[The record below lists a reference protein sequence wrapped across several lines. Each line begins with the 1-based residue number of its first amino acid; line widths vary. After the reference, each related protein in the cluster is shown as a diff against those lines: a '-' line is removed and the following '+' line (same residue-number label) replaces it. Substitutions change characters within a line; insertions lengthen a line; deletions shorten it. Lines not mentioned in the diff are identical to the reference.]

1 MMKKKQIVD
10 IAMVAALPFLMTY
23 ELIGEATHEILGIAM
38 LALVVRITCSTARGT
53 RICCA
58 ANIRLSAR

>member
-38 LALVVRITCSTARGT
+38 LALVVAHRGT